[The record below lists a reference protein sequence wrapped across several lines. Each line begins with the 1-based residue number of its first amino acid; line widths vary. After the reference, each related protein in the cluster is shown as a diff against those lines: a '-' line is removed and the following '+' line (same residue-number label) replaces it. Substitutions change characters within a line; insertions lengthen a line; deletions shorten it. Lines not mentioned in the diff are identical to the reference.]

1 LFVFVPS
8 KHAIRPREMVNRLI
22 YILTVRPEIEI
33 EKTASSFETGMIIN
47 CTLKRD
53 NLPHVNFTW
62 ESCDRVN
69 CSKTNAWKLESR
81 DQFLRIDD
89 QEKFEVKYRCTARS
103 VVGEDISPIIKIYR
117 KPDATAKSI
126 TATSVKTVKSTKN
139 TSLKTMLFVVVP
151 IGTVTIIVVMA
162 MCFVLCKRKKI
173 YGGFYIFSYP
183 PLPDYMERM
192 DVNGNIQEQLQK
204 LPFLPEWEFPR
215 ERISFSK

>member
-1 LFVFVPS
+1 
-8 KHAIRPREMVNRLI
+8 
-22 YILTVRPEIEI
+22 
-33 EKTASSFETGMIIN
+33 
-47 CTLKRD
+47 
-53 NLPHVNFTW
+53 
-62 ESCDRVN
+62 
-69 CSKTNAWKLESR
+69 
-81 DQFLRIDD
+81 
-89 QEKFEVKYRCTARS
+89 
-103 VVGEDISPIIKIYR
+103 
-117 KPDATAKSI
+117 
-126 TATSVKTVKSTKN
+126 
-139 TSLKTMLFVVVP
+139 MLFVVVP